1 MRETVSRK
9 CQRKCSEITRSEIL
23 IMIVGMRAL
32 SLESCPTLLDSMNCN
47 PPGSSVH
54 AILQARITEWVAMPS
69 SQETSRPRDRT

>member
-9 CQRKCSEITRSEIL
+9 CRRKCSEITRSEILL

-47 PPGSSVH
+47 PPGSSLH

-69 SQETSRPRDRT
+69 SRETS